1 MVKDCL
7 PYVLIAVAWSA
18 VAVTLEK
25 QGSERAAH
33 REVHL
38 PSLSGVI
45 FVAGFMLANQA
56 STAYQRYKQGLDTA
70 LEIEEHCQEVVRHA
84 VMLFDTEELAWL
96 RVEVR
101 RTMLAMLLA
110 VIVDVK
116 TEASRGGAEYKA
128 IGMECLRRGAD
139 ADLLTKD
146 ECRQLFVQKMA
157 PRMFTRVC
165 SRTLQSKVVR
175 LMYSSD
181 YESWRNRWRNE
192 KTLQPIVNFVKTLD
206 SHWKIIIACQS
217 RMVLL
222 TEQNFPLHYMQ
233 MSRVLWL
240 IVIIFFPL
248 DQAADLGYF
257 TCSVTFVFVV
267 SYFSMDLISTDLE
280 NPFGIHDHTIDLQDL
295 YRRVELS
302 TASMLA
308 SCGQSLVGA
317 SAEGDDPAA
326 RDEAKHKA
334 EAARY
339 DAKLMVDPLGQGKT
353 TAEIRRAA
361 VSKHFRRKKNGAV
374 VVDTFQEDDDNLRLE
389 DDDIIP
395 EGEERA

>member
-1 MVKDCL
+1 MVNDCL
-7 PYVLIAVAWSA
+7 PYVLVAVAWSA

-25 QGSERAAH
+25 QAGERAVH
-33 REVHL
+33 KEVHL

-56 STAYQRYKQGLDTA
+56 SAAYKRYKQGLDVA
-70 LEIEEHCQEVVRHA
+70 LELEEHCIEVVRHG

-101 RTMLAMLLA
+101 RTMLAVLLA
-110 VIVDVK
+110 VIVDAK

-128 IGMECLRRGAD
+128 IGMECLRRAAD
-139 ADLLTKD
+139 ANLLSKD
-146 ECRQLFVQKMA
+146 ECRLLFVQKMA
-157 PRMFTRVC
+157 PRIFTRVS

-175 LMYSSD
+175 LLYSRD
-181 YESWRNRWRNE
+181 YESWRNRWQNE

-206 SHWKIIIACQS
+206 SHWKIIISCQS
-217 RMVLL
+217 GMVLL

-233 MSRVLWL
+233 MSRILWL

-257 TCSVTFVFVV
+257 TCAVTFVFVV

-280 NPFGIHDHTIDLQDL
+280 NPFGIHDHAIDLQEL
-295 YRRVELS
+295 YRRVEHA

-317 SAEGDDPAA
+317 SVESDDPAA
-326 RDEAKHKA
+326 RDEARHRA
-334 EAARY
+334 EATRY

-361 VSKHFRRKKNGAV
+361 ISKHFRRTKNGTAV
-374 VVDTFQEDDDNLRLE
+374 VDNFQEGDGMHGGMDGG
-389 DDDIIP
+389 IP